1 MTCGEESKSYQ
12 TWRYLVLSEMS
23 FGTASGHYLAG
34 VELLNE
40 TWGLTAYRPQSNSEY
55 REDYPG
61 SESAGANVGGQK
73 GNNPDRQL
81 RSLSRA
87 KCIRKFV
94 FRDSQDVGLEAATI

>member
-1 MTCGEESKSYQ
+1 MSCGEESKSNQ
-12 TWRYLVLSEMS
+12 TWRYLVLPEMS

-40 TWGLTAYRPQSNSEY
+40 TLDLPGYSLQSNSEY

-61 SESAGANVGGQK
+61 SECVGANVHAQE

-81 RSLSRA
+81 RPPSRA
-87 KCIRKFV
+87 ECVRKFV
-94 FRDSQDVGLEAATI
+94 F